1 VTLVDRRPSASSD
14 LSIEVRSTT
23 TRLSLFSPSQL
34 NAFLECEHLT
44 QLAQAAEKA
53 GGRKVRSR
61 DPHTDLLAR
70 KGDEHEQAWLQR
82 LQANGRAVHSVQRLK
97 GEPDWEAAAK
107 QTLAAMRE
115 GVEVIY
121 QGVLLDRDW
130 RGVADFLI
138 RVDTPSDL
146 GPWSYEVW
154 DTKLAR
160 HGKPYFALQLSFY
173 SERLAQLQGWEPESM
188 HVVLGTREQLSLRC
202 ADYAAYYRTVKRRF
216 LRAVAEGRDT
226 YPYPVPHCA
235 LCEFREECEERRE
248 ADDDLCLI
256 AGIRREQAARLQE
269 SGITTVAALAAAG
282 PDLRVRIGEPAL
294 LSLRHQAALQTQYR
308 ITGVHALELI
318 PPGSDP
324 GFALLPEPTDDDLFF
339 DMEGYPYFEPAD
351 GLEYL
356 FGVLW
361 LEQRRPEFLAY
372 WGTDRHAERKAFE
385 AFIDLALARLERNPG
400 LHIYHYAHY
409 EPTQLKRLMCLH
421 QTREEE
427 LDHLL
432 RRRVFVDLYKVVR
445 QTLRIS
451 HQSYSLKAVRT
462 FFMETG
468 AGSVTD
474 AEDSIIGFESWLQ
487 TGDQAIL
494 DAIERYNEEDCLS
507 TLRLRDWLLER
518 KTDAERQFRCVIPWR
533 ETFTALPEEERPDAG
548 LQRTRAQQLLDAS
561 TGDPVTSG
569 ADRAGRELLAHV
581 LDYHRREAKPGWWA
595 YYNRREASSQELLD
609 DTLALAG
616 LQPTAL
622 PVDTDKRSLIHTLRF
637 PPQECK
643 LGSGDGIEDPRTGIA
658 AGTVT
663 SIDVGQGL
671 VALRRGPTLAAVAL
685 PDAIIA
691 GGPLNTRAQRAA
703 LGRLADNA
711 ITLGPTASGRYRALR
726 DLLLREPP
734 HVAGRARGLSLQT
747 TDLVAQTELIA
758 ALDDS
763 YLFVQGPPG
772 SGKTWTGARL
782 IVALL
787 AAGRRVGVAANS
799 HQAIHNL
806 LDEVERVAVVDHVTF
821 RGLKKASRD
830 ESEYHGRFI
839 ASTQDNKDCERAGAE
854 IQLIA
859 GTSWLFARPAM
870 DGGLDYLFIDEA
882 GQVSLADALAMGTA
896 ARNLVLLGD
905 PQQLAQVSQGV
916 HPGGSGC
923 SVLEHLLGE
932 AATVSADRGLFLP
945 QTWRMHPDVCRFI
958 SEMFYD
964 GRLQSAPGCERQRL
978 DSDGLSGTGL
988 WYVPVEHRGN
998 GQQSVEESDAVAREV
1013 RRLLQSGR
1021 VTNSEGASR
1030 VIKPTDILVVAPY
1043 NMQVRCLREAL
1054 PDGVEVGTVD
1064 KFQGRE
1070 APVVF
1075 FSMAS
1080 SSGDDLPRSID
1091 FLFSRNRLNVAI
1103 SRARC
1108 AAVLVG
1114 SPTLLE
1120 TRCRTLEQMRL
1131 VNGLCRFVELAHAVL

>member
-1 VTLVDRRPSASSD
+1 L
-14 LSIEVRSTT
+14 
-23 TRLSLFSPSQL
+23 LFSPSQL

-44 QLAQAAEKA
+44 QLTQAAERTS
-53 GGRKVRSR
+53 GRKPRSR
-61 DPHTDLLAR
+61 HAHADLLAK
-70 KGDEHEQAWLQR
+70 KGGEHEQAWLQS
-82 LQANGRAVHSVQRLK
+82 LQADGRVVLSLQCLT
-97 GEPDWEAAAK
+97 GEPDWELGA
-107 QTLAAMRE
+107 QRTLAAMRE
-115 GVEVIY
+115 GVDVIY
-121 QGVLLDRDW
+121 QPVLLDDQW
-130 RGVADFLI
+130 HGIADFVV
-138 RVDTPSDL
+138 RVDTPSGL
-146 GPWSYEVW
+146 GPWSYEAW

-160 HGKPYFALQLSFY
+160 QSKPYFALQLSFY
-173 SERLAQLQGWEPESM
+173 SEQLARLQGREPESM
-188 HVVLGTREQLSLRC
+188 HVVLGTQERQTLRF
-202 ADYAAYYRTVKRRF
+202 ADFASYYRAVKRRF
-216 LRAVAEGRDT
+216 LRAVADGRDT
-226 YPYPVPHCA
+226 YPYPVAHCA
-235 LCEFREECEERRE
+235 LCEFQVECEQRWDT
-248 ADDDLCLI
+248 DDALCLV
-256 AGIRREQAARLQE
+256 AGIRREQTVRLQE
-269 SGITTVAALAAAG
+269 AGVSTVAELAATNA
-282 PDLRVRIGEPAL
+282 DLTVRIGAPTL
-294 LSLRHQAALQTQYR
+294 LSLRRQAALQTQHR
-308 ITGVHALELI
+308 IAGVHAYELI
-318 PPGSDP
+318 PPGLDP

-339 DMEGYPYFEPAD
+339 DMEGYPYFEPAN

-356 FGVLW
+356 FGVLS
-361 LEQRRPEFLAY
+361 LDQHRRAFLAF
-372 WGTDRHAERKAFE
+372 WGENRRAERKAFE
-385 AFIDLALARLERNPG
+385 AFVDLALARLERNPG

-421 QTREEE
+421 RTREEE

-462 FFMETG
+462 FFMATSPG
-468 AGSVTD
+468 LVTD
-474 AEDSIIGFESWLQ
+474 AEDSIIAFESWLQ
-487 TGDQAIL
+487 TGDRAIL

-507 TLRLRDWLLER
+507 TWRLRDWLLER
-518 KTDAERQFRCVIPWR
+518 KAEAERQCRVVIPWR
-533 ETFTALPEEERPDAG
+533 ETFTAPPEEERPDAA
-548 LQRTRAQQLLDAS
+548 LQRTLAQQLLDPLP
-561 TGDPVTSG
+561 TDPAESG
-569 ADRAGRELLAHV
+569 AERTGRELLAHV
-581 LDYHRREAKPGWWA
+581 LDYHRREAKPEWWA
-595 YYNRREASSQELLD
+595 YYNRREASSHELLD
-609 DTLALAG
+609 DTQALAG
-616 LQPTAL
+616 LQPTTL
-622 PVDTDKRSLIHTLRF
+622 PVVTDKRSFIHTLTF

-643 LGSGDGIEDPRTGIA
+643 LGVGDGIEDPRTGVA
-658 AGTVT
+658 AGTIT
-663 SIDVGQGL
+663 SIDVGRGL
-671 VALRRGPTLAAVAL
+671 VALRRGPSLAAVEL
-685 PDAIIA
+685 PAAIIA
-691 GGPLNTRAQRAA
+691 GGPLDTRAHRTA
-703 LGRLADNA
+703 LARLADEVISRGMVA
-711 ITLGPTASGRYRALR
+711 PGRYRALR

-734 HVAGRARGLSLQT
+734 HVADRTRGLSLQT
-747 TDLVAQTELIA
+747 TDLAAQTDLVA

-806 LDEVERVAVVDHVTF
+806 LDEVESVAVTDHVTF

-839 ASTQDNKDCERAGAE
+839 VSTQDNKDCEKAGPE

-870 DGGLDYLFIDEA
+870 DGRLDYLVIDEA

-896 ARNLVLLGD
+896 ALNLLLLGD

-978 DSDGLSGTGL
+978 DSDSLSGTGL

-998 GQQSVEESDAVAREV
+998 GQQSVEESVAVAREV
-1013 RRLLQSGR
+1013 RTLLRSGR
-1021 VTNSEGASR
+1021 VTDSEGTSR
-1030 VIKPTDILVVAPY
+1030 VMNPTDILVVAPY
-1043 NMQVRCLREAL
+1043 NMQVRCLRERL
-1054 PDGVEVGTVD
+1054 PDGVEAGTVD

-1103 SRARC
+1103 SRSKC
-1108 AAVLVG
+1108 AAVLVA
-1114 SPTLLE
+1114 SPALLE
-1120 TRCRTLEQMRL
+1120 TRCRALEQMRL
-1131 VNGLCRFVELAHAVL
+1131 VNGLCRFVELARTPP